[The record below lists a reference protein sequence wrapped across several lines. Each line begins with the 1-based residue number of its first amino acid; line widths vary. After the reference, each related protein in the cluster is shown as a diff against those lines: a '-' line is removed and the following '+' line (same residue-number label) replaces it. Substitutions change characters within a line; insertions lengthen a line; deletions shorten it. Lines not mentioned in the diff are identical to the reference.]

1 MRFADI
7 IADIIVDFVGQV
19 DGERFEVVD
28 PSGGRVE
35 GTTGVTDDGVATF
48 AAVEPPHPRDG
59 AVTRCRASGDAMTRP
74 QVTS

>member
-7 IADIIVDFVGQV
+7 IADIIADFAGQ
-19 DGERFEVVD
+19 
-28 PSGGRVE
+28 VE

-48 AAVEPPHPRDG
+48 APVEPPHPRDG